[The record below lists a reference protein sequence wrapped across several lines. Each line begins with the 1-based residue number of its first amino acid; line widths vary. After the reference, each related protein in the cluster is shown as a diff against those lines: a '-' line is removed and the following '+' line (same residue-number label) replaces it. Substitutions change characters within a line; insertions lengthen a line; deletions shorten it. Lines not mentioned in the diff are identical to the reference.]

1 MAKKKTPV
9 NDTRDTNVGSMRNK
23 PQTSLRFNSA
33 NLTAKDSALE
43 LADKFNPPYTL
54 GKPTNKRTV
63 KALDSCFQPVRTMIG
78 HSLENLSTEGVPV
91 FPGYTTLIGLSQN
104 SIIRAGVEMRAKEMT
119 RKWGELV
126 STAET
131 NERIDALNKAM
142 EKYKVK
148 DLFYKIAEQCGFLGG
163 CLLFIDTGED
173 VKELVNPLPHAGPIL
188 RDKLKRLTIVDPW
201 VVYPGEYNS
210 TNPLATDYYKPKIWY
225 VQGIPVSKTR
235 FIYFAENEIPDMIKP
250 AYNFFGISLTQRVL
264 DAVSHY
270 TRNRESAS
278 KLLEKVSLVVLKTN
292 MDDILSG
299 SSDLDL
305 KRRLKYF
312 ADNWNF
318 NGVAAIDYE
327 HEDLSIFNNTLSGI
341 VDIVRQSMEYVAA
354 MFNEPATKLWGISP
368 AGMNATGESDMRNH
382 YDNIA
387 SLQEQ
392 MFRRGIDE
400 LLDILQLD
408 MFGDVDTE
416 IHFKFAP
423 LSDEESRTKAETNK
437 IKAETA
443 DIYYNMGAVG
453 PQEIRDALIKDPNS
467 GYNDLP
473 EYGPDVGMP
482 PVQATGAPPMPEQG
496 EAESEATQNEEPDIT
511 ARV

>member
-1 MAKKKTPV
+1 MAKKEKKT
-9 NDTRDTNVGSMRNK
+9 GM
-23 PQTSLRFNSA
+23 RFNA
-33 NLTAKDSALE
+33 ENMTAKDSALK
-43 LADKFNPPYTL
+43 LADSFNPPYTL
-54 GKPTNKRTV
+54 GKPKDKKTL
-63 KALDSCFQPVRTMIG
+63 KALDSCFAPVRTMIG
-78 HSLENLSTEGVPV
+78 HSMERLASEGVPV

-104 SIIRAGVEMRAKEMT
+104 SIIRAGVEMRAKEMS

-126 STAET
+126 STAES
-131 NERIDALNKAM
+131 NDRIDALNKAM
-142 EKYKVK
+142 EKHDIKTI
-148 DLFYKIAEQCGFLGG
+148 FRKIAEQCGFLGG
-163 CLLFIDTGED
+163 CLLYIDVGD
-173 VKELVNPLPHAGPIL
+173 PIQELVTPLPREGKIFRNRFQRFTL
-188 RDKLKRLTIVDPW
+188 VDPW

-210 TNPLATDYYKPKIWY
+210 VNPLASDYYKPKIWY
-225 VQGIPVSKTR
+225 VQGVPVSKTR
-235 FIYFAENEIPDMIKP
+235 FIYFSENELPDMIKP
-250 AYNFFGISLTQRVL
+250 AYNFFGLSLTQRVL

-305 KRRLKYF
+305 RRRLEYF
-312 ADNWNF
+312 AHNWDY
-318 NGVAAIDYE
+318 NGVAAIDFE
-327 HEDLSIFNNTLSGI
+327 HEDLSIFNNSLSGI

-368 AGMNATGESDMRNH
+368 AGMNATGESDMQNH

-392 MFRRGIDE
+392 MFRSGINQVLE
-400 LLDILQLD
+400 ILQLD

-416 IHFKFAP
+416 IQFKFSP

-473 EYGPDVGMP
+473 EYGPDVPTMKEPEG
-482 PVQATGAPPMPEQG
+482 AETGTGASRFTLLEPESRQAPQAVETESGGAADEKARNG
-496 EAESEATQNEEPDIT
+496 EH
-511 ARV
+511 V